1 MNCVRG
7 QRVRDRSK
15 RRTRQLV
22 IAGLLVCAAVLQA
35 ERLPI
40 QVYSTT
46 DGLAQSTIHRIHRDR
61 RGFLWFGT
69 SEGLSRYDGYEFV
82 TYREARRTRQRR
94 IRAVFGARDGSVWAG
109 TDDGVCLL
117 KPVAP
122 HGDPLFECTRPPG
135 RSHLSVQVLYE
146 DREDGILVGTNGG
159 LYRMKTS
166 PAPVFAPISLGAV
179 APDIWAIRRD
189 QSGALW
195 VAAGNGLHRMQ
206 ANKPDAHLTTR
217 DGLPS
222 DQIFALAFDLQGN
235 VWAGT
240 AEGLCRIRP
249 AAERPVVE
257 RVFTM
262 KDGIPAFSVKA
273 VHFDMHD
280 TLWVGTTSGI
290 AEAIRDA
297 KSHVLRFRAYSQKHG
312 LSHEDIDTMEDDL
325 AGNLWIGSQSGGAMK
340 LTRGGFVS
348 YGVND
353 GLGSPYVMAMME
365 TRTGQICAM
374 TRSPGRL
381 YLNFLDG
388 EQFRAVPVPV
398 DSSYYSP
405 RWSGWYQVAAESTD
419 GRWWIGSERGLL
431 LFPPGWTRGAA
442 SPPEIFNRRNG
453 LIADHIYQVF
463 EDSQGGIWVG
473 TRDEA
478 AGIARWDPK
487 TGGFRQFSAA
497 DGLPPVGNA
506 RPNGFGEDSHGQVW
520 IGWWRT
526 GVLRYAAGRFQ
537 FFGQKDGVPAGGI
550 RRVLTD
556 RRGRVW
562 LGSGSGGVAR
572 IDNPTEAKPVFRTY
586 GPLEGLSAAEI
597 QSLTEDSYGRIYI
610 GHGLGVDRI
619 DPDASGPLHVRR
631 FTTLDGL
638 VGGEQQTAIRDRNG
652 VLWFGS
658 VQGVSRLVPVPERP
672 RPEPSVYITGVKLNG
687 HAVAPGS
694 ELGSLRRS
702 RDQLQI
708 EFTSPRFAPGEI
720 IQYQYRLSER
730 GYWSEPTTQRTVQYA
745 ELPAGAHRFE
755 VRAVSSA
762 GGAMSPANATLAF
775 EVLPPFWRRW
785 WFLALCAAT
794 IAAIAWAFH
803 MADVRK
809 RLEMHGVRMR
819 IARDLHDQVGTGLSQ
834 IAILS
839 EVAQRT
845 PGNAPV
851 FQIAEISRELLDSIG
866 DIVWA
871 INPARDNL
879 TDLAQRMHR
888 FAADLLTARDIAVE
902 FQAEGL
908 GESASIPPETRRQ
921 VYLIYRE
928 CVRNALRHS
937 HCSRVKVRVSK
948 EGGVLMLE
956 IADDGVGFDR
966 NSARQGT
973 GLASLEER
981 AQAVGG
987 RIEWLNRSGTTVT
1000 LRVPL
1005 PV

>member
-1 MNCVRG
+1 MSCARG
-7 QRVRDRSK
+7 EPVRDDLEQGT
-15 RRTRQLV
+15 RRLWIAALV
-22 IAGLLVCAAVLQA
+22 VCVSVLQA

-69 SEGLSRYDGYEFV
+69 SEGLSHYDGYEFT
-82 TYREARRTRQRR
+82 TYREASRSRQRR
-94 IRAVFGARDGSVWAG
+94 IRTVIDARDGSVWVG
-109 TDDGVCLL
+109 TSDGVCLV
-117 KPVAP
+117 KPITEP
-122 HGDPLFECTRPPG
+122 SSPTFECAKPLDRDEIRVHTL
-135 RSHLSVQVLYE
+135 HE
-146 DREDGILVGTNGG
+146 DRDGGMLVGTDAG
-159 LYRMKTS
+159 LYRMERT
-166 PAPVFAPISLGAV
+166 PAPAFSPIPLGTAAPSV
-179 APDIWAIRRD
+179 WAIQRD
-189 QSGALW
+189 RSGALW
-195 VAAGNGLHRMQ
+195 VAASNGLHRLQ
-206 ANKPDAHLTTR
+206 TDKPSAHLTRR

-222 DQIFALAFDLQGN
+222 DEVLALESDPAGN
-235 VWAGT
+235 IWVGT
-240 AEGLCRIRP
+240 AEGLCLVRS
-249 AAERPVVE
+249 AVARPVVE
-257 RVFTM
+257 RIFTM
-262 KDGIPAFSVKA
+262 KDGLPAIAVKA
-273 VHFDMHD
+273 VHIGMQD

-290 AEAIRDA
+290 AEAVRDTEGRI
-297 KSHVLRFRAYSQKHG
+297 VRFRAYAQQHG
-312 LSHEDIDTMEDDL
+312 LSHLDIDTMEDDL

-365 TRTGQICAM
+365 TRAGQICAM
-374 TRSPGRL
+374 TRVPGKF

-388 EQFRAVPVPV
+388 DRFRAVQVPV
-398 DSSYYSP
+398 DSSYYSS
-405 RWSGWYQVAAESTD
+405 RWSGWHQVAAETAG
-419 GRWWIGSERGLL
+419 GRWWIASERGLL
-431 LFPPGWTRGAA
+431 LFPPGWRDAA
-442 SPPEIFNRRNG
+442 ARPSEIFNRRKG
-453 LIADHIYQVF
+453 LIDDHIYQIF

-473 TRDEA
+473 TRYQA

-487 TGGFRQFSAA
+487 ARTFHQFSAS
-497 DGLPPVGNA
+497 DGLPPVEDA
-506 RPNGFGEDSHGQVW
+506 RPNGFGEDSHGQIW

-526 GVLRYAAGRFQ
+526 GVLRYAAGKFQ
-537 FFGQKDGVPAGGI
+537 FFGAKDGVPAGGI
-550 RRVLTD
+550 RRVFTD

-562 LGSGSGGVAR
+562 LGSGGGGVAR
-572 IDNPTEAKPVFRTY
+572 VDNPTAVKPVFRTY
-586 GPLEGLSAAEI
+586 GPAEGLSAAEI
-597 QSLTEDSYGRIYI
+597 QSVTEDSYGRIYI

-638 VGGEQQTAIRDRNG
+638 VGGEQQTAIRDHNG

-658 VQGVSRLVPVPERP
+658 VQGVSRLVPAPDLSRP
-672 RPEPSVYITGVKLNG
+672 APAAYITGVKLNG

-694 ELGSLRRS
+694 KLGSLHGS

-730 GYWSEPTTQRTVQYA
+730 DEWSVPSTQRSVQYA

-755 VRAVSSA
+755 VRAVNSE
-762 GGAMSPANATLAF
+762 GAMSPTSATLVF
-775 EVLPPFWRRW
+775 DVIPPFWRRW

-794 IAAIAWAFH
+794 IAAVVWALH
-803 MADVRK
+803 RADLRR
-809 RLEMHGVRMR
+809 RLDVQAVRMR
-819 IARDLHDQVGTGLSQ
+819 IARDLHDQVGSGLSQ

-845 PGNAPV
+845 PDKTPV
-851 FQIAEISRELLDSIG
+851 SQIAEISRELVDSIS

-879 TDLAQRMHR
+879 PDLAQRMHR
-888 FAADLLTARDIAVE
+888 FAADLLTARNVAVE

-908 GESASIPPETRRQ
+908 GESTSISPETRRQ

-937 HCSRVKVRVSK
+937 DCHRVKVSVSRK
-948 EGGVLMLE
+948 DGALLLE
-956 IADDGVGFDR
+956 VADDGVGFDR
-966 NSARQGT
+966 NSATQGT

-981 AQAVGG
+981 ARALGG
-987 RIEWLNRSGTTVT
+987 RIEWLNGSGTTVT

-1005 PV
+1005 SV